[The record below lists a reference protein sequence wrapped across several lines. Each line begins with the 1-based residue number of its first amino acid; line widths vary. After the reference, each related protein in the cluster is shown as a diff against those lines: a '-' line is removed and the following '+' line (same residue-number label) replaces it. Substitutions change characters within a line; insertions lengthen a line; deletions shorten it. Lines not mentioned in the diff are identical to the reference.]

1 MDLLTFLNQP
11 EQQGTFPAEL
21 SPRGG
26 YITFRNSGR
35 RGDYKYFQLGLDSFI
50 TTLSDIK
57 SNLGSFTRLQDYEET
72 SWRNAGS
79 NYTDPPTNAMSAVQ
93 TKPLFSTLSKII
105 KWANPDL
112 YTGIDPERRIVLTN
126 ESLSNTIT
134 KLTEVAESYKPRVLE
149 TSSLEDKNIIIY
161 GAPGTGK
168 STRVKQIIKG
178 HDYTRTIFHPDTDYA
193 SFTGTYKPTRNENG
207 ELTYTYV
214 PQAFTR
220 AYVKAWK
227 NLEKPHYLV
236 IEEINRGNCAQ
247 IFGDIFQLL
256 DRCLDGFSE
265 YPIDADTDLL
275 EYLKNELSETSDY
288 ISEIKRLTGFDDY
301 SKIILPPNL
310 YILATMNT
318 SDQSLF
324 PMDSAFKRRW
334 SWEYIPINYSD
345 AESMI
350 VEIGDKQYNWSY
362 FLRKINPKIKVLTG
376 SEDKQLGNRFV
387 NPFNSKISFKEFRAK
402 ILFYLW
408 FEIYKDEAG
417 TPDTIFRT
425 AEETEVSFGDL
436 FSGDENKDIELVK
449 SIMKYNEIE
458 ISSILPIPES

>member
-161 GAPGTGK
+161 GAPEL
-168 STRVKQIIKG
+168 
-178 HDYTRTIFHPDTDYA
+178 
-193 SFTGTYKPTRNENG
+193 EN
-207 ELTYTYV
+207 
-214 PQAFTR
+214 PR
-220 AYVKAWK
+220 
-227 NLEKPHYLV
+227 
-236 IEEINRGNCAQ
+236 
-247 IFGDIFQLL
+247 
-256 DRCLDGFSE
+256 
-265 YPIDADTDLL
+265 
-275 EYLKNELSETSDY
+275 
-288 ISEIKRLTGFDDY
+288 
-301 SKIILPPNL
+301 
-310 YILATMNT
+310 
-318 SDQSLF
+318 
-324 PMDSAFKRRW
+324 
-334 SWEYIPINYSD
+334 
-345 AESMI
+345 ES
-350 VEIGDKQYNWSY
+350 
-362 FLRKINPKIKVLTG
+362 
-376 SEDKQLGNRFV
+376 
-387 NPFNSKISFKEFRAK
+387 
-402 ILFYLW
+402 
-408 FEIYKDEAG
+408 
-417 TPDTIFRT
+417 
-425 AEETEVSFGDL
+425 
-436 FSGDENKDIELVK
+436 NK
-449 SIMKYNEIE
+449 
-458 ISSILPIPES
+458 